1 MCSVHFDFEMC
12 FAPQRRSPFWH
23 RNFQKFHLQM
33 CFAPQQRALFRRRN
47 FQSFLPGVR
56 CLLILPV
63 SFISPTKTIE
73 KLDAWK
79 LWGEKMIIYSGNTV
93 VSFLGILYM
102 YMFERKRRMVITKQT
117 GISKKK
123 KVIATIETL
132 DGCGWYSTPC
142 FCSKT
147 IPLGMMMG
155 HQKCFNQLLASNRR
169 ILRNRRAAQKKS
181 HIP

>member
-1 MCSVHFDFEMC
+1 
-12 FAPQRRSPFWH
+12 
-23 RNFQKFHLQM
+23 M

-79 LWGEKMIIYSGNTV
+79 LWGKKMIIYSGNTV

-123 KVIATIETL
+123 
-132 DGCGWYSTPC
+132 
-142 FCSKT
+142 
-147 IPLGMMMG
+147 M
-155 HQKCFNQLLASNRR
+155 
-169 ILRNRRAAQKKS
+169 
-181 HIP
+181 